1 MSGRKLRWLTA
12 GLFASAGA
20 GMLSV
25 TAVINSAFAFGET
38 DSSIDPVGLII
49 GASGTPIPNAVPGYF
64 PSAFGLYLTNALN
77 FAPKAPADVALPYGG
92 LPNIT
97 LFPNGINTP
106 EGLYPLTGV
115 KTLPLNY
122 PVGADGYTPGEQT
135 SVAQGETI
143 LNQDILQAIGPAGTT
158 PTSVFGYS
166 QSSTIASYEMAQL
179 HATDPTAPVQF
190 VLIGDPSNPDGGLL
204 ARFPDLTLPS
214 LGVAFGNS
222 TPADDFPT
230 VIYSAEYDGFA
241 DFPQYPINFL
251 SDLNAFLGIQDIHG
265 HYFTEFGGPQDIAN
279 EAIPVATSGP
289 TDTSYYLLPV
299 NDLPL
304 LDPVRGIPVV
314 GNPLADLLQ
323 PDLKLIVNLG
333 YDNPNPLEGWSA
345 GPANVQT
352 PFGLFPSFSQV
363 LAALQ
368 AVPSQTELGLQN
380 FIGDFTGGGP
390 NPVSLESLGSLLNFS
405 SGTSGFDPL
414 TTLSDLASNPG
425 SITGLATNFSSALS
439 TAYGTLLPTADIAN
453 ALLTSLPAYDVSLFT
468 ENLQAGNLLDAVGLP
483 LAADTA
489 IGTLAAGFEYEVVN
503 SAISA
508 IMGIF

>member
-20 GMLSV
+20 GMLSMA
-25 TAVINSAFAFGET
+25 AVMNSAFAFGEV
-38 DSSIDPVGLII
+38 DAAVVDPEGLII

-64 PSAFGLYLTNALN
+64 PSAFGLYLTNPLN
-77 FAPKAPADVALPYGG
+77 FTGANPLPYGG
-92 LPNIT
+92 NPDLT

-122 PVGADGYTPGEQT
+122 PVGADGYTAGQQT

-143 LNQDILQAIGPAGTT
+143 LNQDILQSIQAHG

-166 QSSTIASYEMAQL
+166 QSATIASYEMAQL

-204 ARFPDLTLPS
+204 ARFPDLALPS

-251 SDLNAFLGIQDIHG
+251 SDLNAFLGIEDIHG
-265 HYFTEFGGPQDIAN
+265 HYLTEFGGPLDIQDA
-279 EAIPVATSGP
+279 AIPVATSGA
-289 TDTSYYLLPV
+289 TDTSYYILPV

-304 LDPVRGIPVV
+304 LDPVRGIPVA
-314 GNPLADLLQ
+314 GNPIADLLQ

-390 NPVSLESLGSLLNFS
+390 NPVSLDSLSSLLNFS
-405 SGTSGFDPL
+405 SGTGGGFDPL

-425 SITGLATNFSSALS
+425 SINDLATNFSAALS
-439 TAYGTLLPTADIAN
+439 TAYGTLLPTADIGN

-508 IMGIF
+508 ITALF

>member
-1 MSGRKLRWLTA
+1 M
-12 GLFASAGA
+12 
-20 GMLSV
+20 
-25 TAVINSAFAFGET
+25 
-38 DSSIDPVGLII
+38 
-49 GASGTPIPNAVPGYF
+49 
-64 PSAFGLYLTNALN
+64 
-77 FAPKAPADVALPYGG
+77 PYGG

-97 LFPNGINTP
+97 LFPNGINTS

-115 KTLPLNY
+115 KTLPSNY
-122 PVGADGYTPGEQT
+122 PVGANGYTPGLQT

-143 LNQDILQAIGPAGTT
+143 LNQDILQAVGPAGNT

-166 QSSTIASYEMAQL
+166 QSATIASYEMEQL
-179 HATDPTAPVQF
+179 ASNPATAHLPLQF

-241 DFPQYPINFL
+241 DFPRYPINFL
-251 SDLNAFLGIQDIHG
+251 SDLNAFLGIEDIHG
-265 HYFTEFGGPQDIAN
+265 HYFTEFGGPFNIQD
-279 EAIPVATSGP
+279 EAIPVATSGA
-289 TDTSYYLLPV
+289 TDTSYYILPV

-304 LDPVRGIPVV
+304 LDPVRGIPVA

-390 NPVSLESLGSLLNFS
+390 NPVSLDSLGSLLNFS
-405 SGTSGFDPL
+405 SGTSGGFDPL
-414 TTLSDLASNPG
+414 TTLSDLVSNPG
-425 SITGLATNFSSALS
+425 SITGFATNFSGALS

-508 IMGIF
+508 ITAMF